1 MQRVRGLGECA
12 GGASGAVV
20 TAGAR
25 VPDAHETSCRA
36 YLRGGECALVRGSGE
51 LELARAGDRIVGPP
65 VFVRKGFRMVT
76 SPALFFPSSVLSD
89 YGAAIGADDA
99 AGWIARSGMGHPR
112 AEAQGVLA
120 DGSGASCLLRD
131 LDLSEPCLLFA
142 AVKAGDFPGML
153 VVADLRE
160 AGASAHPLGEIQNAG
175 SLVQA
180 EDQFRVMDNVDQI
193 FAGRRNA

>member
-1 MQRVRGLGECA
+1 MR
-12 GGASGAVV
+12 
-20 TAGAR
+20 AGAR
-25 VPDAHETSCRA
+25 LWRAGVGARRGSNCRA
-36 YLRGGECALVRGSGE
+36 AGVCAQGFSH
-51 LELARAGDRIVGPP
+51 GDQSRV
-65 VFVRKGFRMVT
+65 VFSV
-76 SPALFFPSSVLSD
+76 SVLSD